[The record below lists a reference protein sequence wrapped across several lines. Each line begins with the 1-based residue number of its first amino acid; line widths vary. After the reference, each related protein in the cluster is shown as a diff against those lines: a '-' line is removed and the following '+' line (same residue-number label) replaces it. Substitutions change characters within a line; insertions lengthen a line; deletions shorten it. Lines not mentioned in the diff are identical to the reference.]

1 MAAVVAVANCGQL
14 RSDRQKKPRDARSLS
29 ERNCVEAVLLALD
42 SSVIETDNE
51 DRRWKSAASRK
62 VQSLRVAVEMI
73 FQRGWLL
80 PMRSAAPQASGPAST
95 PVEMQAAGGP
105 GAGSTMTGRS
115 SAIVQMADG
124 PVMYRYLTAWC
135 FAASMLERSR
145 LAEPLSAWQRNVSS
159 TEGGF
164 SLFFPD
170 FGFVPLPSRRS

>member
-1 MAAVVAVANCGQL
+1 
-14 RSDRQKKPRDARSLS
+14 
-29 ERNCVEAVLLALD
+29 
-42 SSVIETDNE
+42 
-51 DRRWKSAASRK
+51 
-62 VQSLRVAVEMI
+62 
-73 FQRGWLL
+73 
-80 PMRSAAPQASGPAST
+80 MRSAAPQASGPAST

-124 PVMYRYLTAWC
+124 VLVRMAAQPVMYRYLTAWC

-159 TEGGF
+159 TEGGL